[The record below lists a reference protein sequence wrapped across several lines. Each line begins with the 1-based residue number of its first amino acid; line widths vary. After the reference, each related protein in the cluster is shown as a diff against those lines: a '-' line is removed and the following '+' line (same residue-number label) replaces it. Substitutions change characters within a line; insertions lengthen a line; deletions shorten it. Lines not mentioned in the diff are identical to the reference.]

1 MSLKIIDVAIG
12 TAYLFLLVTFIASAV
27 HEVLARVFNWRAQN
41 LAAAIEGMLGNS
53 ELLSAA
59 TVLGSPLIATLG
71 RDVRFLSRL
80 AFLER
85 AGWRFAQGRIP
96 PSYVPP
102 SAFSGA
108 VLEALLTQAV
118 TADTPLALS
127 PDTAIS
133 AIRSM
138 VATTRSETDPLA
150 SLLRTTLATQGQGIQ
165 ALRLAI
171 EKWFNDTM
179 DRASGWYKR
188 KTQATL
194 FVIGLLVASV
204 GNVDTIAVVKWLWL
218 GDSARQ
224 AGLAVAATLV
234 ARNLPP
240 STGTSAV
247 ASARAVS
254 DALRDIVH
262 ADTKIAAEGYP
273 VGWKGLPRGLSDF
286 ASQLTGWLM
295 TSIAISM
302 GSTFWFDTLQSLLK
316 LRASGPKPSK

>member
-273 VGWKGLPRGLSDF
+273 VG
-286 ASQLTGWLM
+286 
-295 TSIAISM
+295 
-302 GSTFWFDTLQSLLK
+302 
-316 LRASGPKPSK
+316 